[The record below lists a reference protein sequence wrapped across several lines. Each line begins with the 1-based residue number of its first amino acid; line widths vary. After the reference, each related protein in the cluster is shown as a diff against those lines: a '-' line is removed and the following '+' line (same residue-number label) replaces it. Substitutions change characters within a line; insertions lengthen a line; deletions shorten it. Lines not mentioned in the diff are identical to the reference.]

1 MMSTSFTIAQLSDTH
16 IRIPG
21 TPLFNGVDS
30 TIQLQKAIDWILSDQ
45 LTIDAV
51 VISGDLTQDGL
62 VEEYQHLRQLLS
74 PLAKQMPIYL
84 VLGNHDHFENFM
96 QVFSDYPGI
105 AQAKAHDALQYR
117 VKMGDYQFLILD
129 SLEQGNDQGHLS
141 PQRLDWL
148 NQQLQDSTD
157 KTIIVI
163 HHPMIDIGN
172 PLMDDMHLFES
183 EAFGQ
188 IVEKHQHIELILCGH
203 IHRTIFGKF
212 KQVPVIIGP
221 STAHQYPVNI
231 THASAKL
238 LSKEAPG
245 FLIHACVEGK
255 SILTHQIP
263 ISPFEKK

>member
-1 MMSTSFTIAQLSDTH
+1 MSTPFTIAQLSDTH

-30 TIQLQKAIDWILSDQ
+30 AIQLQKAIEWLLSDQ
-45 LTIDAV
+45 LRLDAV

-84 VLGNHDHFENFM
+84 ALGNHDHFENFM

-105 AQAKAHDALQYR
+105 AQAKAQDALQYR
-117 VKMGDYQFLILD
+117 MKIGDYQFLILD
-129 SLEQGNDQGHLS
+129 SLEQGNDQGHLN
-141 PQRLDWL
+141 PQRLYWL
-148 NQQLQDSTD
+148 NQQLLSSKD
-157 KTIIVI
+157 KTVIVI

-172 PLMDDMHLFES
+172 PLMDEMHLFEI

-188 IVEKHQHIELILCGH
+188 IIENYLHIELILCGH

-212 KQVPVIIGP
+212 KHVPVIIGP
-221 STAHQYPVNI
+221 STAHQYPINI
-231 THASAKL
+231 THSSAKI

-245 FLIHACVEGK
+245 FLIHTYIDGN
-255 SILTHQIP
+255 SILTHQVP
-263 ISPFEKK
+263 ISPFEKNA

>member
-1 MMSTSFTIAQLSDTH
+1 MPASLTIAQLSDTH
-16 IRIPG
+16 IRTPG

-30 TIQLQKAIDWILSDQ
+30 AIQLQKAIDWLLSDQ
-45 LTIDAV
+45 LRLDAV
-51 VISGDLTQDGL
+51 IISGDLTQDG
-62 VEEYQHLRQLLS
+62 VVAEYLHLRQLLA
-74 PLAKQMPIYL
+74 PLAKQMPVYL
-84 VLGNHDHFENFM
+84 ALGNHDHFENFM

-105 AQAKAHDALQYR
+105 AQATVQDALQYG
-117 VKMGDYQFLILD
+117 VKIGNYQFLILD
-129 SLEQGNDQGHLS
+129 SLEQGNDQGHLN

-148 NQQLQDSTD
+148 NQQLQSSTD
-157 KTIIVI
+157 KTVIVI

-172 PLMDDMHLFES
+172 PLMDEMHLFES

-188 IVEKHQHIELILCGH
+188 IVEKYQHVELILCGH

-231 THASAKL
+231 THASARI

-245 FLIHACVEGK
+245 FLIHTCVDGK

-263 ISPFEKK
+263 ISQFEKN

>member
-1 MMSTSFTIAQLSDTH
+1 MSTPFTIAQLSDTH

-30 TIQLQKAIDWILSDQ
+30 DIQLQKAIDWLLSDQ
-45 LTIDAV
+45 LSVDAV

-62 VEEYQHLRQLLS
+62 VEEYQHLRQLLT
-74 PLAKQMPIYL
+74 PLANQMPIYL
-84 VLGNHDHFENFM
+84 ALGNHDHLENFM

-105 AQAKAHDALQYR
+105 VQASAQDALQYR
-117 VKMGDYQFLILD
+117 VKIGDYQFLILD
-129 SLEQGNDQGHLS
+129 SLEVGNDQGHLN
-141 PQRLDWL
+141 PNRLDWL
-148 NQQLQDSTD
+148 NQQLQRTTD
-157 KTIIVI
+157 KTVIVI

-172 PLMDDMHLFES
+172 PLMDDMHVFES

-188 IVEKHQHIELILCGH
+188 IVEQHQHIELILCRH

-221 STAHQYPVNI
+221 STAHQYPINV
-231 THASAKL
+231 THASAKI
-238 LSKEAPG
+238 LSQEAPG
-245 FLIHACVEGK
+245 FLIHTCVDDS

-263 ISPFEKK
+263 ISPFKKK

>member
-1 MMSTSFTIAQLSDTH
+1 MMSPFTIAQLSDTH
-16 IRIPG
+16 IRKPG
-21 TPLFNGVDS
+21 IPLFNGVDS
-30 TIQLQKAIDWILSDQ
+30 NTQLQKAIDWLLSDQ
-45 LTIDAV
+45 LSINAV

-62 VEEYQHLRQLLS
+62 VEEYQHLRQLLT

-84 VLGNHDHFENFM
+84 ALGNHDHFENFM

-105 AQAKAHDALQYR
+105 AQTRVQDALQYR
-117 VKMGDYQFLILD
+117 VKIGNYQILILD
-129 SLEQGNDQGHLS
+129 SLEAGNDQGHLN

-148 NQQLQDSTD
+148 NQQLQSTTD
-157 KTIIVI
+157 KTVIVI
-163 HHPMIDIGN
+163 HHPMIDVGN
-172 PLMDDMHLFES
+172 PLMDDMHVFES

-221 STAHQYPVNI
+221 STAHHYPINV
-231 THASAKL
+231 THASAKI

-245 FLIHACVEGK
+245 FLIHTCVDGK
-255 SILTHQIP
+255 SILSHQIP
-263 ISPFEKK
+263 ISPFEKD

>member
-1 MMSTSFTIAQLSDTH
+1 MMSPFTIAQLSDTH
-16 IRIPG
+16 IRKPG
-21 TPLFNGVDS
+21 IPLFNGVDS
-30 TIQLQKAIDWILSDQ
+30 NTQLQKAIDWLLSDQ
-45 LTIDAV
+45 LSINAV

-62 VEEYQHLRQLLS
+62 VEEYQHLRQLLT

-84 VLGNHDHFENFM
+84 ALGNHDHFENFI

-105 AQAKAHDALQYR
+105 AQTRVQDALQYR
-117 VKMGDYQFLILD
+117 VKIGNYQILILD
-129 SLEQGNDQGHLS
+129 SLEAGNDQGHLN

-148 NQQLQDSTD
+148 NQQLQSTTD
-157 KTIIVI
+157 KTVIVI
-163 HHPMIDIGN
+163 HHPMIDVGN
-172 PLMDDMHLFES
+172 PLMDDMHVFES

-221 STAHQYPVNI
+221 STAHQYPINV
-231 THASAKL
+231 THASAKI

-245 FLIHACVEGK
+245 FLIHTCIDGK

-263 ISPFEKK
+263 ISPFEMS

>member
-1 MMSTSFTIAQLSDTH
+1 MMSPFTIAQLSDTH
-16 IRIPG
+16 IRKPG
-21 TPLFNGVDS
+21 IPLFNGVDS
-30 TIQLQKAIDWILSDQ
+30 NTQLQKAIDWLLSDQ
-45 LTIDAV
+45 LSINAV

-62 VEEYQHLRQLLS
+62 VEEYQHLRQLLT

-84 VLGNHDHFENFM
+84 ALGNHDHFENFM

-105 AQAKAHDALQYR
+105 AQTRVQDALQYR
-117 VKMGDYQFLILD
+117 VKIGNYQILILD
-129 SLEQGNDQGHLS
+129 SLEAGNDQGHLN

-148 NQQLQDSTD
+148 NQQLQSTTD
-157 KTIIVI
+157 KTVIVI
-163 HHPMIDIGN
+163 HHPMIDVGN
-172 PLMDDMHLFES
+172 PLMDDMHVFES

-221 STAHQYPVNI
+221 STAHQYPINV
-231 THASAKL
+231 THASAKI

-245 FLIHACVEGK
+245 FLIHTCIDGN

-263 ISPFEKK
+263 ISPFEMS